1 MPVKLDQII
10 SRKEF
15 DAVLFDLDG
24 VLTPTATVHSACWKQ
39 MFDEFLSH
47 CSNEQN
53 IKRKPF
59 DRASDY
65 LNYVDGK
72 PRYEGVKSFLDSR
85 GIELPYGDP
94 ADAPGMESM
103 CALGNR
109 KEVLVNTM
117 LDEQGVEPYPSS
129 VIVVEELLLAGFKTG
144 VVSSSKNCQ
153 AVLKAARI
161 EDLFDVCVDGKVAT
175 QRGLPGKPAPDTFLE
190 AALELG
196 VPVKRA
202 VVVEDAISGVQA
214 GAAGGF
220 GLVIG
225 IARHGDSEDLKRHGA
240 DIVVSDLEELL

>member
-1 MPVKLDQII
+1 
-10 SRKEF
+10 
-15 DAVLFDLDG
+15 
-24 VLTPTATVHSACWKQ
+24 
-39 MFDEFLSH
+39 
-47 CSNEQN
+47 
-53 IKRKPF
+53 
-59 DRASDY
+59 
-65 LNYVDGK
+65 
-72 PRYEGVKSFLDSR
+72 
-85 GIELPYGDP
+85 
-94 ADAPGMESM
+94 MESM

-117 LDEQGVEPYPSS
+117 LADQGVKPYPSS

-144 VVSSSKNCQ
+144 VVSSSKNCR

-161 EDLFDVCVDGKVAT
+161 EDLFDVCVDGKVAA

>member
-1 MPVKLDQII
+1 MPVKLEQII

-39 MFDEFLSH
+39 MFDEFLSDW
-47 CSNEQN
+47 SNEQN
-53 IKRKPF
+53 VKLEPF
-59 DRASDY
+59 DRAADY

-117 LDEQGVEPYPSS
+117 LADQGVKPYPSS

-144 VVSSSKNCQ
+144 VVSSSKNCR

-161 EDLFDVCVDGKVAT
+161 EDLFDVCVDGKVAA
-175 QRGLPGKPAPDTFLE
+175 QR
-190 AALELG
+190 
-196 VPVKRA
+196 
-202 VVVEDAISGVQA
+202 
-214 GAAGGF
+214 GAAGQTR
-220 GLVIG
+220 
-225 IARHGDSEDLKRHGA
+225 A
-240 DIVVSDLEELL
+240 

>member
-1 MPVKLDQII
+1 MKLEQII
-10 SRKEF
+10 NRQKF

-47 CSNEQN
+47 LSNEQDVTHG
-53 IKRKPF
+53 PF
-59 DRASDY
+59 DHASDY
-65 LNYVDGK
+65 LKYVDGK
-72 PRYEGVKSFLDSR
+72 PRYEGVQSFLESR
-85 GIELPYGDP
+85 SIDLPFGDP
-94 ADAPGMESM
+94 SDAPGMGTM

-109 KEVLVNTM
+109 KEVLVNKM
-117 LDEQGVEPYPSS
+117 LDEQGVKPYPSS

-153 AVLKAARI
+153 TVLKAAHI
-161 EDLFDVCVDGKVAT
+161 EDLFDVRVDGKVAV
-175 QRGLPGKPAPDTFLE
+175 QRGLPGKPAPDMFLE

-196 VPVKRA
+196 VPVKRT
-202 VVVEDAISGVQA
+202 VVVEDAISGVQS

-225 IARHGDSEDLKRHGA
+225 IARHGDAEELKRHGA
-240 DIVVSDLEELL
+240 DIVVSDLDELL

>member
-1 MPVKLDQII
+1 MKLEQTIN
-10 SRKEF
+10 RKDF

-39 MFDEFLSH
+39 MFDEFLSQR
-47 CSNEQN
+47 SNTQN
-53 IKRKPF
+53 VKLEPF

-65 LNYVDGK
+65 LKYVDGK
-72 PRYEGVKSFLDSR
+72 PRYEGVQSFLGSR
-85 GIELPYGDP
+85 GIDLPFGDP
-94 ADAPGMESM
+94 SDAPGMESM

-109 KEVLVNTM
+109 KEVLVTSM
-117 LDEQGVEPYPSS
+117 LEKEGVEPYPSS

-161 EDLFDVCVDGKVAT
+161 EDLFDTRVDGRMAA

-190 AALELG
+190 AARELG
-196 VPVKRA
+196 VPVKR
-202 VVVEDAISGVQA
+202 VVVIEDAISGVQA

-225 IARHGDSEDLKRHGA
+225 IARHGDSEALKKHGA
-240 DIVVSDLEELL
+240 DLVVSDLGELL

>member
-10 SRKEF
+10 NRKEF

-53 IKRKPF
+53 IKLKPF
-59 DRASDY
+59 DRTSDY

-85 GIELPYGDP
+85 DIELHYGDP
-94 ADAPGMESM
+94 ADDPGMESM

-117 LDEQGVEPYPSS
+117 LAEQGVEPYPSS
-129 VIVVEELLLAGFKTG
+129 VIVVEKLLLAGFKTG

-190 AALELG
+190 AALELSI
-196 VPVKRA
+196 PVKRA

-225 IARHGDSEDLKRHGA
+225 IARHGDSEDLERHGA

>member
-1 MPVKLDQII
+1 MPVKLEQII

-39 MFDEFLSH
+39 MFDEFLSDW
-47 CSNEQN
+47 SNEQN
-53 IKRKPF
+53 IKLEPF

-117 LDEQGVEPYPSS
+117 LADQGVKPYPSS

-144 VVSSSKNCQ
+144 VVSSSKNCR

-161 EDLFDVCVDGKVAT
+161 EDLFDVCVDGKVAA

>member
-10 SRKEF
+10 NRKEF

-39 MFDEFLSH
+39 MFDEFLSY
-47 CSNEQN
+47 CSDEQN
-53 IKRKPF
+53 IKLKPF
-59 DRASDY
+59 DRAADY

-72 PRYEGVKSFLDSR
+72 PRYEGVQSFLKSR
-85 GIELPYGDP
+85 DIDLPFGDP
-94 ADAPGMESM
+94 SDAPGMESM

-109 KEVLVNTM
+109 KEVLVNKM

-196 VPVKRA
+196 IPVKRA